1 MDTIYTVMYIYS
13 LSLCSSVTL
22 NNQSITTSSDAVLL
36 DSQCPT
42 CVSQQQLKQKHSA
55 FGIFT
60 RLRHRIDEW
69 LPLCITQSQETFFF
83 FLFKCSCRLFL
94 ATVIYLSSPQLC
106 SSVHHSNTQ
115 FLMRYQRWPR
125 GHTAAASG
133 LGPTRAP
140 LTPWFFPHF
149 FNCKRWQGLQS
160 SCHAKWISPEF
171 PIHS

>member
-1 MDTIYTVMYIYS
+1 MDTIYTVIYIQFKP
-13 LSLCSSVTL
+13 LQQCHLK
-22 NNQSITTSSDAVLL
+22 QSIHNHVLWRCSFGLTVSNMCFPTTTETETFGLWNFHSTTTQNWWVTSSLHN
-36 DSQCPT
+36 P
-42 CVSQQQLKQKHSA
+42 VS
-55 FGIFT
+55 GN
-60 RLRHRIDEW
+60 
-69 LPLCITQSQETFFF
+69 FFF
-83 FLFKCSCRLFL
+83 FFFKCSCRLFL

-149 FNCKRWQGLQS
+149 FNCKRWQDLQS